1 MGKDNHIEIVYS
13 TLFHLICSVKLSG
26 WCIHL
31 ICLSGNGCFSYNG
44 RQFRIEKNDAAVI
57 SHPESVSIVSQS
69 EDLQVEI
76 LAAPHD
82 FLNNQLPAN
91 HYGIGGGISLFDNPI
106 ISLSEENSRI
116 LLTDMRNIRDRL
128 SDTEH
133 LFYRELIGSLA
144 LTMIYD
150 LFHFHA
156 ENHAPV
162 FATNRSLYVVKSLM
176 ALLDSGRSKKYR
188 EVSYYASQLNVS
200 VKYLSDTVKR
210 QTGKSV
216 TYYIDRYTVPMV
228 KEYLDNPN
236 MSITQIADEMNFAS
250 VSYFSRYVTKHLGVS
265 PKIYRQALR
274 PFGERS
280 L

>member
-1 MGKDNHIEIVYS
+1 MENGNHIEIVYS
-13 TLFHLICSVKLSG
+13 TLFHLICSVKFSG

-31 ICLSGNGCFSYNG
+31 LCLSGEGCFSYNG
-44 RQFRIEKNDAAVI
+44 RNFKIKRNDAVVI
-57 SHPESVSIVSQS
+57 TNSESVSIVRQS
-69 EDLQVEI
+69 EDLLVEI
-76 LAAPHD
+76 LAAPQD

-91 HYGIGGGISLFDNPI
+91 HYGIGGGISLFDNPVI
-106 ISLSEENSRI
+106 PLTDENARI

-128 SDTEH
+128 SDTGH
-133 LFYRELIGSLA
+133 LFYRELMGSLA

-156 ENHAPV
+156 KNHASV

-176 ALLDSGRSKKYR
+176 ALLDSGRSKRYR
-188 EVSYYASQLNVS
+188 KVSYYAAQLNVS
-200 VKYLSDTVKR
+200 VKYLSDTIKR

-228 KEYLDNPN
+228 IEYLDNPN
-236 MSITQIADEMNFAS
+236 LSITQIADEMNFAS

-265 PKIYRQALR
+265 PQKYRQSLR
-274 PFGERS
+274 PME
-280 L
+280 